1 MVMSS
6 VRTPQDKKQ
15 LAYAR
20 DHYAKGKYDKAFRET
35 WPRKKH
41 KSGRSFR
48 HAADTLT
55 RAAALDGESDAEIS
69 AIKKKPLTKWPV
81 SKLGEI
87 VPGKLAKR
95 AGRVGAK
102 KARRVAMGRRQLRAR

>member
-1 MVMSS
+1 M
-6 VRTPQDKKQ
+6 PQDKKR

-20 DHYAKGKYDKAFRET
+20 DHYAKGKYDKAFRKA
-35 WPRKKH
+35 WPTKKH
-41 KSGRSFR
+41 KSSRSFR
-48 HAADTLT
+48 HGADTLT

-69 AIKKKPLTKWPV
+69 AIKQKPLAKWPV
-81 SKLGEI
+81 PKLGEI

-102 KARRVAMGRRQLRAR
+102 KARRVAMERRLSRAG